1 MSKNNTRYE
10 IDVLLQMARITED
23 AHKKKEYLCTIETLL
38 NCAEVPSEPTY
49 GYSVNVDNSVIEFC
63 DNKQIAG
70 IIGDEIMIYCV
81 STGLWIRLSAFL
93 NYSPSSC
100 FPCESG
106 KPAGPQRTE
115 FPSPSPPAPASRQR
129 SPPFLEA
136 ADESS

>member
-70 IIGDEIMIYCV
+70 IIGDDITVNQVYKDYISYCDETNIDYV
-81 STGLWIRLSAFL
+81 LENKVFGKQICRHLGLYSKPVKVDGRVERRYFKKFYFCWI
-93 NYSPSSC
+93 
-100 FPCESG
+100 
-106 KPAGPQRTE
+106 
-115 FPSPSPPAPASRQR
+115 
-129 SPPFLEA
+129 
-136 ADESS
+136 